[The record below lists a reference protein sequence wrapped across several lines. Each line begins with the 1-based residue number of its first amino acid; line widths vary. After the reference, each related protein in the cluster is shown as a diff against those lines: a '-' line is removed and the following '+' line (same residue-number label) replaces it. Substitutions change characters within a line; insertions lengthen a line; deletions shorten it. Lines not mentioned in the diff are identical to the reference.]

1 MAKRRDIR
9 KKNDVWHEKFKKT
22 EFSTDV
28 TFCGKNENSSKKAEN
43 VLATE
48 GANVI

>member
-1 MAKRRDIR
+1 M
-9 KKNDVWHEKFKKT
+9 KNPQNSEC
-22 EFSTDV
+22 SADV

-48 GANVI
+48 GANVV